1 MTETLIFCVDAGGT
15 RCRGRLVADTGATLA
30 EAEDGPCN
38 PATDLDRAAASL
50 TRLWAACAARAGHDP
65 ADSDHVTLA
74 LGGAGLSVAAA
85 RQGLL
90 DAAPR
95 FARAVVMSDG
105 YAALI
110 GASGGAPSGLII
122 AGTGVAGH
130 RLFADGTSIERDGW
144 GWVGG
149 DRGSGAWIGRR
160 ALRHA
165 LAVADGLAP
174 RDGLAESVFAALR
187 ATAPQPRGWIPLLG
201 PERLAAMAPLVL
213 RAAAAG
219 EPAAHAISDRAA
231 AHLAALAGALAP
243 GGDDPLYLAGGLAD
257 ALRAPITER
266 IGRAIAVPEADAREG
281 CRLVAIGAAPPER
294 IRDEG
299 RP

>member
-1 MTETLIFCVDAGGT
+1 MTTDLIFCVDAGGT
-15 RCRGRLVADTGATLA
+15 RCRGGLVATSGSTLA

-38 PATDLDRAAASL
+38 PATDIDRAAASL
-50 TRLWAACAARAGHDP
+50 TGLWAACAIRAGRDP
-65 ADSDHVTLA
+65 AAVGDVTLA
-74 LGGAGLSVAAA
+74 LGGAGLSVPAA
-85 RQGLL
+85 RSGLL
-90 DAAPR
+90 DAVPR

-144 GWVGG
+144 GWIGG
-149 DRGSGAWIGRR
+149 DRGSGAWIGQR

-174 RDGLAESVFAALR
+174 RDGLADSVFAELR
-187 ATAPQPRGWIPLLG
+187 ALSAAPRGWIPLLG
-201 PERLAAMAPLVL
+201 PERLGAMAPLVL

-219 EPAAHAISDRAA
+219 EPAALAIRDRAA
-231 AHLAALAGALAP
+231 AHLGALAGALHLDA
-243 GGDDPLYLAGGLAD
+243 GEPLFLAGGLAD
-257 ALRAPITER
+257 SLRALVAQRVGHPVATP
-266 IGRAIAVPEADAREG
+266 AADAREG
-281 CRLVAIGAAPPER
+281 CRLVATGAAPPER
-294 IRDEG
+294 VRDEA